1 MSRFRPLTIARV
13 DRLTEDS
20 VAVTLDAGTAQ
31 PAESAESGESV
42 AFAAGQH
49 LVVRR
54 PGREDEP
61 RTYSLCS
68 APGEPLRIGVRRVL
82 DGSVSTWLVDAA
94 RPGDVLEAT
103 APTGRF
109 SLATW
114 PPAPGEHH
122 VLVAAGSGITP
133 VLSLATTLLRDHEAR
148 VSVLYANRT
157 SRSAMFLDELADL
170 KDRWP
175 DRVSLVHVLSREPQ
189 DAPLLSGRLDAGR
202 FAAVLDA
209 LVAPDA
215 AAYWLCGPWEM
226 VRDLRSVLQ
235 DRGVPVDSVRAE
247 LFFVEDVPPPPV
259 SHAEAQAGG
268 VAVSFTLDGRRSQV
282 SAPPGTSLLDAARL
296 ARSDVPFA
304 CRGGVCAT
312 CRAHVVSGEV
322 EMVRNFALED
332 DEVAKGYV
340 LTCQSY
346 PRSEG
351 VEVDYDA

>member
-1 MSRFRPLTIARV
+1 MSRFQPLTITRV
-13 DRLTEDS
+13 DRLTDDA
-20 VAVTLDAGTAQ
+20 VALTLDGDL
-31 PAESAESGESV
+31 PFS
-42 AFAAGQH
+42 AGQH

-68 APGEPLRIGVRRVL
+68 APGTPLRIGVRRVA
-82 DGSVSTWLVDAA
+82 DGAVSSWLVDEA
-94 RPGDVLEAT
+94 RPGDVLEST

-109 SLATW
+109 SLSAH
-114 PPAPGEHH
+114 PAGPGEHH

-133 VLSLATTLLRDHEAR
+133 VLSLATTLLRDHDAR
-148 VSVLYANRT
+148 VTVLYANRT
-157 SRSAMFLDELADL
+157 SRSAMFLDDLADL

-175 DRVSLVHVLSREPQ
+175 TRLSLVHVLSREPQ
-189 DAPLLSGRLDAGR
+189 DAPLLSGRLDAER
-202 FAAVLDA
+202 FGSVVDA

-226 VRDLRSVLQ
+226 VRDLREVLA
-235 DRGVPVDSVRAE
+235 DRGVPADRVRAE
-247 LFFVEDVPPPPV
+247 LFFVEDVPPPQV
-259 SHAEAQAGG
+259 THEEAQSGG
-268 VAVSFTLDGRRSQV
+268 VSVCFTLDGRRSEVQ
-282 SAPPGTSLLDAARL
+282 AMPGTTLLDAARL
-296 ARSDVPFA
+296 ARADVPFA

-312 CRAHVVSGEV
+312 CRARVVGGEV

-332 DEVAKGYV
+332 SEVDKGYV

-346 PRSEG
+346 PRSDG

>member
-13 DRLTEDS
+13 DRLTDDS
-20 VAVTLDAGTAQ
+20 VAVTLADPVDGG
-31 PAESAESGESV
+31 PRG
-42 AFAAGQH
+42 FAAGQH

-68 APGEPLRIGVRRVL
+68 APGEPLRIGVRRVA
-82 DGSVSTWLVDAA
+82 DGAVSSWLVDEA

-103 APTGRF
+103 EPAGRF
-109 SLATW
+109 SLGSF
-114 PPAPGEHH
+114 PPGSGEHH

-157 SRSAMFLDELADL
+157 ARSAMFLDELGDL

-175 DRVSLVHVLSREPQ
+175 GRVSVVHVLSREPQ
-189 DAPLLSGRLDAGR
+189 DAPLLSGRLDPSR

-209 LVAPDA
+209 LVPDA

-226 VRDLRSVLQ
+226 VRDLRAVLS
-235 DRGVPVDSVRAE
+235 DRGVPADRVRAE

-259 SHAEAQAGG
+259 TRAEEEAGG
-268 VAVSFTLDGRRSQV
+268 TTVCFSLDGRRSEV

-312 CRAHVVSGEV
+312 CRARVVSGEV
-322 EMVRNFALED
+322 EMVRNFALEE
-332 DEVAKGYV
+332 DEVARGYV

-346 PRSEG
+346 PRSVG

>member
-1 MSRFRPLTIARV
+1 MSRFQPLTITRV
-13 DRLTEDS
+13 DRLTDDA
-20 VAVTLDAGTAQ
+20 VALELDPGAADFG
-31 PAESAESGESV
+31 
-42 AFAAGQH
+42 FAAGQH

-68 APGEPLRIGVRRVL
+68 PPGSPLRIGVRRVA
-82 DGSVSTWLVDAA
+82 DGAVSSWLVDEA

-103 APTGRF
+103 APAGRF
-109 SLATW
+109 SLGAH
-114 PPAPGEHH
+114 PPVAGEHH

-133 VLSLATTLLRDHEAR
+133 VLSLATTLLRDHDAR
-148 VSVLYANRT
+148 VTVVYANRT
-157 SRSAMFLDELADL
+157 SRSAMFLDDLGDL

-175 DRVSLVHVLSREPQ
+175 TRVSVVHVLSREPQ
-189 DAPLLSGRLDAGR
+189 DAPLLSGRLDTER
-202 FAAVLDA
+202 FGAVLDA
-209 LVAPDA
+209 LVGSDA
-215 AAYWLCGPWEM
+215 SVYWLCGPWEM
-226 VRDLRSVLQ
+226 VRDLRAVLS
-235 DRGVPVDSVRAE
+235 DRGVPQDRVRAE
-247 LFFVEDVPPPPV
+247 LFFVEDVPPPPAPHEHVEARGV
-259 SHAEAQAGG
+259 S
-268 VAVSFTLDGRRSQV
+268 VCFTLDGRRSEV
-282 SAPPGTSLLDAARL
+282 DAVPGTSILDAARL

-312 CRAHVVSGEV
+312 CRARVVGGEV

>member
-1 MSRFRPLTIARV
+1 MTRFRPLTVCAV
-13 DRLTEDS
+13 ERLTDDA
-20 VAVTLDAGTAQ
+20 VAVTLDPGPFA
-31 PAESAESGESV
+31 AEF
-42 AFAAGQH
+42 AFSAGQH

-68 APGEPLRIGVRRVL
+68 APGEPLRVGVRRVQ
-82 DGSVSTWLVDAA
+82 DGSVSSWLVDQVG
-94 RPGDVLEAT
+94 PGDLVEASPP
-103 APTGRF
+103 AGRF
-109 SLATW
+109 SLASW
-114 PPAPGEHH
+114 PPVPGEHH

-133 VLSLATTLLRDHEAR
+133 VLSLATTLLRDHAAR
-148 VSVLYANRT
+148 VTVLYANRT
-157 SRSAMFLDELADL
+157 SRSAMFLDDLADL
-170 KDRWP
+170 KDRCP
-175 DRVSLVHVLSREPQ
+175 AQVSLVHVLSREPQ
-189 DAPLLSGRLDAGR
+189 DAPLLSGRLDAAR
-202 FAAVLDA
+202 FGAVLDA
-209 LVAPDA
+209 LVEPDA

-226 VRDLRSVLQ
+226 VRDLREVLTA
-235 DRGVPVDSVRAE
+235 RGVAADRVRAE

-259 SHAEAQAGG
+259 TRAEAAGGG
-268 VAVSFTLDGRRSQV
+268 VAVGFTLDGRRSEV

-312 CRAHVVSGEV
+312 CRARVVGGEV

-346 PRSEG
+346 PRSGE
-351 VEVDYDA
+351 VELDYDA

>member
-1 MSRFRPLTIARV
+1 VSRFVSLTVGAV
-13 DRLTEDS
+13 DRLTDDA
-20 VAVTLDAGTAQ
+20 VALTIDG
-31 PAESAESGESV
+31 SWNFS
-42 AFAAGQH
+42 AGQH

-54 PGREDEP
+54 PGRDDEP

-68 APGEPLRIGVRRVL
+68 APGDPLRIGVRRVA
-82 DGSVSTWLVDAA
+82 DGSVSTWLVDCV

-103 APTGRF
+103 PPTGRF
-109 SLATW
+109 SLASF
-114 PPAPGEHH
+114 PPGPGEHH

-133 VLSLATTLLRDHEAR
+133 VLSLATTLLRDHDAR
-148 VSVLYANRT
+148 VTVLYANRT

-175 DRVSLVHVLSREPQ
+175 TRVSLVHVLSREPQ
-189 DAPLLSGRLDAGR
+189 DAPLLSGRLDRDR
-202 FAAVLDA
+202 FGAVLSS

-226 VRDLRSVLQ
+226 VRGLRAVLAE
-235 DRGVPVDSVRAE
+235 RGVAADRVRAE

-259 SHAEAQAGG
+259 SHEQAEAGG
-268 VAVSFTLDGRRSQV
+268 VGVCFTLDGRRSEV
-282 SAPPGTSLLDAARL
+282 RAPAGSSLLDAARL

-312 CRAHVVSGEV
+312 CRARVVGGEV

-332 DEVAKGYV
+332 DEVARGYV

-346 PRSEG
+346 PRSDG